1 MGSSVLS
8 LVKNLFVVAR
18 GPEAWKT
25 NMVMIASTCL
35 QQITCLASLASLL
48 RKHDLLIKDLEILVE
63 GESSGADSE
72 DFHFGLRALNCWLE
86 AQDSDLRFNL

>member
-18 GPEAWKT
+18 GPEAW
-25 NMVMIASTCL
+25 STCL

-72 DFHFGLRALNCWLE
+72 DFHFGLRAWNCWLE
-86 AQDSDLRFNL
+86 GFRFKVQSLIS